1 MPDFLTGEEIPSAIS
16 QILSNNFNQDEIKT
30 IYINKP
36 EQFAEESKP
45 YAFVSVA
52 TVLQTRDLK
61 PHSNR
66 SYIVTVRVH
75 PKTYQSDINTWGLKL
90 GEKLLYHLKDITVK
104 DYPVR
109 AISMEYRLVDE
120 VLVFDATYRLRVVDF
135 VDKTD
140 NNFMETLDLNF
151 YGERGN

>member
-66 SYIVTVRVH
+66 S
-75 PKTYQSDINTWGLKL
+75 
-90 GEKLLYHLKDITVK
+90 
-104 DYPVR
+104 
-109 AISMEYRLVDE
+109 
-120 VLVFDATYRLRVVDF
+120 
-135 VDKTD
+135 
-140 NNFMETLDLNF
+140 
-151 YGERGN
+151 